1 MKKISSYKYLIPKT
15 GDMKTDGLI
24 FADDDMIKQ
33 IESDNA
39 HQQVANMATLP
50 GIVGFAMAMP
60 DIHYGYGFPIGGV
73 AAFDADD
80 GIISPG
86 GVGYDINCGIRLLK
100 TGLSIADLDRRDIG
114 RLCDMFYR
122 NVPSGVGSTG
132 RIKISKQEVKK
143 VLENGA
149 GWAVKNGYGSSDD
162 LNYTE
167 ENGCMKGADAG
178 CVSDRTL
185 ERGQNQIGTLGAGN
199 HFLEIQEVSE
209 IYDVD
214 AARVF
219 GVHKGQIVIMIHTGS
234 RGLGYQICDDYIK
247 KMATASQKYNI
258 KLVDRQLV
266 CAPFRSSEGQRYF
279 AAMQCGANYAW
290 ANRQCIMHWVIKS
303 IWDLFGESIKIS
315 MIYDV
320 CHNIAKLEEHNGR
333 QLVLHRKGAT
343 RSFGPSRQ
351 ELPREYRSIGQPVLI
366 PGTMGTSSYL
376 LKGTDKSLRESF
388 GSTCH
393 GAGRVW
399 SRTRAKKTLRG
410 SEVCDEL
417 KKRGIAIRSRSLKTI
432 AEEAPQA
439 YKDVTKVVDI
449 CHNAGLSE
457 KVAKLLPLGVV
468 KG

>member
-1 MKKISSYKYLIPKT
+1 M
-15 GDMKTDGLI
+15 
-24 FADDDMIKQ
+24 
-33 IESDNA
+33 
-39 HQQVANMATLP
+39 V
-50 GIVGFAMAMP
+50 
-60 DIHYGYGFPIGGV
+60 
-73 AAFDADD
+73 
-80 GIISPG
+80 
-86 GVGYDINCGIRLLK
+86 
-100 TGLSIADLDRRDIG
+100 
-114 RLCDMFYR
+114 
-122 NVPSGVGSTG
+122 
-132 RIKISKQEVKK
+132 
-143 VLENGA
+143 
-149 GWAVKNGYGSSDD
+149 
-162 LNYTE
+162 
-167 ENGCMKGADAG
+167 
-178 CVSDRTL
+178 
-185 ERGQNQIGTLGAGN
+185 
-199 HFLEIQEVSE
+199 
-209 IYDVD
+209 
-214 AARVF
+214 
-219 GVHKGQIVIMIHTGS
+219 
-234 RGLGYQICDDYIK
+234 
-247 KMATASQKYNI
+247 
-258 KLVDRQLV
+258 
-266 CAPFRSSEGQRYF
+266 
-279 AAMQCGANYAW
+279 
-290 ANRQCIMHWVIKS
+290 
-303 IWDLFGESIKIS
+303 
-315 MIYDV
+315 YDV

-457 KVAKLLPLGVV
+457 KVAKFVPLGVV